1 MSGGSSLGTAR
12 RILLLPAAII
22 VSISLLFL
30 ICHLTQERSDELQC
44 CLTVELMIS
53 ISIQVANSLQTL
65 QVLEACKPAQTLVA
79 NIIKLVHAPVLA

>member
-44 CLTVELMIS
+44 CLTDGVDDLHLHAGCEFS
-53 ISIQVANSLQTL
+53 ANSPCL
-65 QVLEACKPAQTLVA
+65 
-79 NIIKLVHAPVLA
+79 KLAS